1 MTDDGDGADNSGPDT
16 SGAENRVRPNF
27 LFVLADQVVPFLTA
41 PYGDP
46 VAQTPAM
53 AELAADGVTFDAAY
67 TPAPLC
73 SPARASFF
81 TGRDASAIGC
91 FDNASVMPPD
101 VPTIGHY
108 LSADGY
114 DTVLSGKMHFVG
126 PDQLHGFRHRLTT
139 DVFPAGVDWVPA
151 VDEHG
156 RFPAGGHARHYAGDD
171 PGVRPWTQFL
181 TFDEETQFGAVA
193 YLRERMREEKPGSA
207 ARAPFCMVV
216 SYHHPH
222 DPFHVRQEYW
232 DRYEGVDIPLPEYPA
247 DLEDTYSV
255 MDRWANE
262 AHETH
267 EHAIERPD
275 SLRNLRRAYY
285 AALSY
290 VDDKLAELLAVLRE
304 SGELENT
311 VIVFTSDHGD
321 MLAEKRMVQKRTFY
335 EWSARIPLLLRLPG
349 GAHAGTRVGV
359 PVSLIDLLPTT
370 LDLAGYPGLRA
381 DVDGETLLPL
391 LEADDSSD
399 SEGDRVVFSEYH
411 LEKVWAPC
419 FLVRR
424 GPYKYVYVHGHDQQL
439 FDLDDDPGEWNDL
452 SNSPEHQV
460 VRDELCD
467 LLFARFDPEALARA
481 GAASIPRRQIVAAAM
496 RANDQHWDYSPTVDG
511 TKRYIR

>member
-1 MTDDGDGADNSGPDT
+1 MTDDGVRADNM
-16 SGAENRVRPNF
+16 VRPNF

-53 AELAADGVTFDAAY
+53 AQLAAEGITFDAAY

-108 LSADGY
+108 LSAAGY
-114 DTVLSGKMHFVG
+114 DTALSGKMHFVG

-181 TFDEETQFGAVA
+181 TFDEETQFHAVA
-193 YLRERMREEKPGSA
+193 FLRERMRQPKPESPQ
-207 ARAPFCMVV
+207 RDPFCMVV

-222 DPFHVRQEYW
+222 DPFHVLQEYW
-232 DRYEGVDIPLPEYPA
+232 DRYEGAQIPIPEYPPH
-247 DLEDTYSV
+247 LEDTYSV

-267 EHAIERPD
+267 AHRIEDPD

-290 VDDKLAELLAVLRE
+290 VDDKLAELLRVLRE

-335 EWSARIPLLLRLPG
+335 EWSVRIPLLLRLPG
-349 GAHAGTRVGV
+349 GAHAGERVHI

-370 LDLAGYPGLRA
+370 LELAGYDGIRA
-381 DVDGETLLPL
+381 DADGASLLPL
-391 LEADDSSD
+391 LEGDDSVD
-399 SEGDRVVFSEYH
+399 HEGTRVVFSEYH

-419 FLVRR
+419 FMVRR

-439 FDLDDDPGEWNDL
+439 FDLDDDPREEHDL
-452 SNSPEHQV
+452 SNSPDHQV
-460 VRDELCD
+460 VRDELRD
-467 LLFARFDPEALARA
+467 LLFARFDPEALADE
-481 GAASIPRRQIVAAAM
+481 GAATIPRRQIVAAAM
-496 RANDQHWDYSPTVDG
+496 KANDQHWDYSPMIDG